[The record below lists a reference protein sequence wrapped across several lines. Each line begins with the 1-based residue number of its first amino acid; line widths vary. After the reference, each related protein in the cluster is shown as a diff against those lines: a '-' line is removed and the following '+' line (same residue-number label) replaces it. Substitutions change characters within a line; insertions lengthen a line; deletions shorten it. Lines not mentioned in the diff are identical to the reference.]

1 MPGLVHV
8 SVEVAGRLVVL
19 KFHIES
25 RRAIQISASTAMCTT
40 ACYRIRPETLSI
52 MAASQ
57 MTRRIRNSSCKEG
70 RVSMIYL
77 PNRATAR
84 YKRNARAPCLL
95 SKRRSHRWRA
105 ESVGTTRK

>member
-19 KFHIES
+19 KFPIES
-25 RRAIQISASTAMCTT
+25 RRAIQISAPTAMCTT
-40 ACYRIRPETLSI
+40 ARYRIRPGMMSI

-57 MTRRIRNSSCKEG
+57 MMRRIRNSSGKEG

-84 YKRNARAPCLL
+84 YKRNARPRLL

-105 ESVGTTRK
+105 ESAGTTRK